1 MRKFTTRV
9 VLRKRKK
16 KRRKEGKKNTRI
28 TRRALVFCAFSL
40 RLLDLDSSGL
50 GALIL
55 ALPVQQAL
63 RRVSLTSFPA
73 DADAPPAPPVCERD
87 LTNGRMCMGGGMR
100 IKRARDEKFPFVSPP
115 TRYIPA
121 ATKNFYLVHASPL
134 PTNLPATS
142 SKTISLA

>member
-9 VLRKRKK
+9 VLRKREK
-16 KRRKEGKKNTRI
+16 KRKKEEKKNTRI

-73 DADAPPAPPVCERD
+73 DADATSPTSLRKGFNKRKNVH
-87 LTNGRMCMGGGMR
+87 GR
-100 IKRARDEKFPFVSPP
+100 RDENKEGARRKVSIRFSPYPIYSRCHEKFLSRTCLSSLLYSSPD
-115 TRYIPA
+115 
-121 ATKNFYLVHASPL
+121 
-134 PTNLPATS
+134 
-142 SKTISLA
+142 